1 MLHDPLLDGSS
12 VPPPP
17 PPARRRAR
25 TPKPATSAK
34 ILATGLSTTAMLGMT
49 AGYALAGRN
58 DTPAPSPTLP
68 PTVPVPPQGSGNVS
82 VPQTLPGASSATTSS
97 NPASPD
103 ATTPPAA
110 SPVVTAPVV
119 GTPGTAAPVVTAP
132 PTDVV
137 EIPVPATPGNASGG
151 WNSQQ
156 SSGSH

>member
-58 DTPAPSPTLP
+58 DTPAPSPTLSS
-68 PTVPVPPQGSGNVS
+68 TV
-82 VPQTLPGASSATTSS
+82 
-97 NPASPD
+97 PASPG

-110 SPVVTAPVV
+110 SPVVTSPVVTAPVV
-119 GTPGTAAPVVTAP
+119 TAPVVDTPGTAAPVVTAP
-132 PTDVV
+132 PTEVV